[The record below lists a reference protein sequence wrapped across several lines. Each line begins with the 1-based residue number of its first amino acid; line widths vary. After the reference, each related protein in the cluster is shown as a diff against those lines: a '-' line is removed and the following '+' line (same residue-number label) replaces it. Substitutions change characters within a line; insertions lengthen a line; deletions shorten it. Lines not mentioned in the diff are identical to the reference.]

1 MTTNNEVEQ
10 NGALIVKSEASEA
23 TVIAKINFPDFD
35 QEDIETWFICL
46 EASFHVNGIKL
57 DKFKFNTVIVALGSR
72 AKYVHSVIKQCQ
84 NENNSNKYET
94 LKEAVIA
101 HFQPSETQRLSSL
114 LSGMSLGDQKLSV
127 LLSEMRRL
135 GGAGCTDNILTNL
148 WLRVLPNTTR
158 AIIAAMPTAT
168 LDDQAKVADKIL
180 EAPREQISSIQ
191 HRGDAATINSLE
203 QRIEALTQRLDEA
216 LTADGMERQPEIN
229 EAGSAGFISGTV
241 LKLANRGVLSTAT
254 DVSANPQT
262 AHAAAASASNP
273 ASATDN
279 DSSNNNRLQRIHIH
293 DPKTSNRFL
302 IDTGADVSV
311 VPPTLR
317 ERNSPKHSQQLFAA
331 NGTPIHTYGTKR
343 ITVDLGLR
351 RSFVWVFV
359 VADVKSPIIG
369 ADFLKHYDLLVD
381 LRRCK
386 LIDNTTRFEI
396 ENINAVTEPAIT
408 TFDMNSPF
416 SDILTE

>member
-114 LSGMSLGDQKLSV
+114 LSGMSLGDQKPSV

-148 WLRVLPNTTR
+148 WLRALPNTTR

-191 HRGDAATINSLE
+191 HRGDGATINSLE

-216 LTADGMERQPEIN
+216 LTARKCEKQKADNPNVPCIFFDG
-229 EAGSAGFISGTV
+229 
-241 LKLANRGVLSTAT
+241 K
-254 DVSANPQT
+254 
-262 AHAAAASASNP
+262 
-273 ASATDN
+273 
-279 DSSNNNRLQRIHIH
+279 
-293 DPKTSNRFL
+293 
-302 IDTGADVSV
+302 
-311 VPPTLR
+311 
-317 ERNSPKHSQQLFAA
+317 
-331 NGTPIHTYGTKR
+331 
-343 ITVDLGLR
+343 
-351 RSFVWVFV
+351 
-359 VADVKSPIIG
+359 
-369 ADFLKHYDLLVD
+369 
-381 LRRCK
+381 
-386 LIDNTTRFEI
+386 I
-396 ENINAVTEPAIT
+396 EVYSRPRP
-408 TFDMNSPF
+408 M
-416 SDILTE
+416 